1 MAGERSC
8 SAWHGIIAR
17 MVNIVWL
24 GHGSFQLEVAGET
37 ILIDPWVEGNPKYPS
52 GHEITRCDTILVTHG
67 HGDHTQAVAELCK
80 KFSPRVVANHEI
92 ATWFESKGVANC
104 VGMNKGGTVQAG
116 SIRATMTEAQHS
128 SSIDTEGGT
137 VVYAGEP
144 AGFVLHFDDGRR
156 AYFSGDTNVFSDM
169 ALIHELYEPE
179 LAFLSIGDWYT
190 MGPREAAVACRL
202 LKVKTVIPMHWGTFP
217 ILTGTPAELQTLSPS
232 VKVQELT
239 PGVAFAW

>member
-8 SAWHGIIAR
+8 SAGHGIIAR
-17 MVNIVWL
+17 MVEIVWL

-37 ILIDPWVEGNPKYPS
+37 ILIDPWVEGNPKYPA

-67 HGDHTQAVAELCK
+67 HGDHVQAVRALSK
-80 KFSPRVVANHEI
+80 KFSPKVVANHEI
-92 ATWFESKGVANC
+92 ATWFEKKGVANC

-116 SIRATMTEAQHS
+116 PVRATMTEAQHS
-128 SSIDTEGGT
+128 SSIDDEDGT
-137 VVYAGEP
+137 AVYAGEP
-144 AGFVLHFDDGRR
+144 AGFVLHFGDGRR

-217 ILTGTPAELQTLSPS
+217 ILTGTPAELQALSPS

-239 PGVAFAW
+239 PGVAFTW